1 MFILPRLI
9 KCSQRANADCYPR
22 KACNQWLLP
31 IASIASIYRKYN
43 MRLPAHSPAGPILRQ
58 GPSPFLRQICCCCIS
73 MVPPSKPLHVD
84 GDMEGVTIA
93 VPEPTA
99 KEAQLFEDALQRQEQ
114 QNESSTPQ

>member
-1 MFILPRLI
+1 
-9 KCSQRANADCYPR
+9 
-22 KACNQWLLP
+22 
-31 IASIASIYRKYN
+31 
-43 MRLPAHSPAGPILRQ
+43 
-58 GPSPFLRQICCCCIS
+58 